1 MKATGIVR
9 RIDDLGRVV
18 IPKEI
23 RRTLRIREGDPLE
36 IFIEENNAV
45 VFQKYQPLAIN
56 NDIVDIAFA
65 MLKAS
70 SLDKFAIYDSDFI
83 LQSWPKAKEKFPVV
97 PEDWEGKRYP
107 FIYQENIIYPII
119 ADGEVFG
126 YLLGEGKDAEAIL
139 KIIAV
144 YISKQLVIS

>member
-1 MKATGIVR
+1 MKATGIIR

-36 IFIEENNAV
+36 LFVENNAV

-56 NDIVDIAFA
+56 NDVVDTAFA

-70 SLDKFAIYDSDFI
+70 SLDKFAIYDNDFI
-83 LQSWPKAKEKFPVV
+83 LQSWPKAKEKFPPVS
-97 PEDWEGKRYP
+97 EDWEEKRYP
-107 FIYQENIIYPII
+107 FTYQENTIYPIVV
-119 ADGEVFG
+119 DGEVFG